1 MAQER
6 DIKTIAFG
14 RACREKLGMYLSADP
29 KEALHLGLREIFVNS
44 LDALTET
51 NQPHGLIQISI
62 NTKARRVSVADNGPG
77 IPVKDR
83 EDGSKSVIAAY
94 TLSHTGSHFDGR
106 AVNSIGTNG
115 VGGSIVN
122 HTAKTFNIINYDG
135 KKICSA
141 VFKGTDDGAELTDY
155 FEKDGD
161 VNEKTISTGVTIS
174 YIPDEKVY
182 GDAWFDLEYLKNQL
196 SEMMK
201 FYPKYSMGLLFDGT
215 PFTFHYPDGLKS
227 ANTKGY
233 YESDNLIIALGI
245 GDGGVKPYGN
255 RLYLP
260 LGGAFYTQFKTQ
272 FTKLVNEASG
282 LNLKGNQVQ
291 TVFNG
296 YIAIFVTN
304 PLFSNQSKTAIS
316 NKEVNTEITTAV
328 RQVVYQL
335 METKEWEKCVK
346 ALEAEQKAEEA
357 AERARNRIKNALD
370 KIGKKKKTLAIAE
383 KLKDCIAHGEDA
395 WLAITEGNSA
405 QGALNLG
412 RDIEHVATYP
422 IRGKFIN
429 CLKNSREDFL
439 DNIELQEI
447 AIILGVQLFEK
458 YSAKQLKYGKV
469 IIAVDADAD
478 GLNIACLLI
487 TFFYVCMPEFIKEGR
502 LYWMKAPL
510 YYNEDTHQYIFT
522 EEEWAKV
529 AKKAGFTRAKGLGE
543 MTPTAVE
550 ESLFGKHK
558 NWIQLKPVNW
568 NNFSRLIDDLMG
580 KDVDVRRDYLF
591 SKVNFDEITFL

>member
-1 MAQER
+1 MSQER

-44 LDALTET
+44 FDALTET
-51 NQPHGLIQISI
+51 LMARGQVYITI
-62 NTKARRVSVADNGPG
+62 NTRLRRVTVKDDGPG
-77 IPVKDR
+77 IPIKDR
-83 EDGSKSVIAAY
+83 EDGSKSVVAAY

-122 HTAKTFNIINYDG
+122 HTASECTIYNCDG
-135 KKICSA
+135 KKTCQVIF
-141 VFKGTDDGAELTDY
+141 VGKDDGAELASYKETLKGLNDQTGVCVSY
-155 FEKDGD
+155 VPDKRIYGD
-161 VNEKTISTGVTIS
+161 V
-174 YIPDEKVY
+174 
-182 GDAWFDLEYLKNQL
+182 WFDEDYLKNEL

-201 FYPKYSMGLLFDGT
+201 FYPKYKVILDFDGRKT
-215 PFTFHYPDGLKS
+215 KFYYPDGLRTHD
-227 ANTKGY
+227 TKGY
-233 YESDNLIIALGI
+233 YESENLIIALGI
-245 GDGGVKPYGN
+245 GEGGVKPYGN

-260 LGGAFYTQFKTQ
+260 QGGAFYTQFKTQ
-272 FTKLVNEASG
+272 FTKMVNEASG
-282 LNLKGNQVQ
+282 LSLKGNQVQ

-296 YIAIFVTN
+296 YIAIFVSN

-316 NKEVNTEITTAV
+316 NKEVNTEVTMAL
-328 RQVVYQL
+328 RQVMEQL
-335 METKEWEKCVK
+335 TSTREWDKCVK

-429 CLKNSREDFL
+429 CLKNAREDFL
-439 DNIELQEI
+439 DNVELQEI

-458 YSAKQLKYGKV
+458 FSSKQLKYGKI

-487 TFFYVCMPEFIKEGR
+487 TFFYVCMPEVIKEGR

-529 AKKAGFTRAKGLGE
+529 TKKAGFTRAKGLGE

-550 ESLFGKHK
+550 ESLFGKYKH
-558 NWIQLKPVNW
+558 WIQLKPANW
-568 NNFSRLIDDLMG
+568 ANFSRLIEDLMG
-580 KDVDVRRDYLF
+580 KDVETRREYLF